1 MPRVTTSLRAA
12 RDESVASLPRPVDLP
27 ILQALK
33 RGALCLVLAPRR
45 SGKTELLRR
54 TAAALQTEGWRC
66 VCVDFLGLGGGPCTL
81 SDLTADL
88 TRSIAAQTDQPPADL
103 GRALAADGR
112 QGLTAV
118 LRELL
123 CTPAGTPCAFFL
135 DELEA
140 ALSLPGSVCRSL
152 FQSLRELACS
162 PPGQGL
168 PRLAIAACTASLRG
182 AEALSLAGCTP
193 ERFML
198 PDLAFAEL
206 RALLPR
212 EHHARPQSTR
222 WLQAVY
228 RWLGGQPWLLR
239 LFCSH
244 VHDALS
250 RGILPK
256 PAAFAFSLSRLQV
269 GSMLH
274 LGDLRACTR
283 REPEL
288 AAQAITL
295 YADVLGGA
303 RVNASEQDPLHGQLL
318 LAGLLAQDEQG
329 GRLVLRARNQLLA
342 RRFPPRQLEEELGCE
357 GHAPETGPFE

>member
-1 MPRVTTSLRAA
+1 MDV
-12 RDESVASLPRPVDLP
+12 P
-27 ILQALK
+27 ILQALR

-54 TAAALQTEGWRC
+54 TAAALRTEGWRC

-81 SDLTADL
+81 ADL
-88 TRSIAAQTDQPPADL
+88 AADLMRSIAAQTDQPPADL
-103 GRALAADGR
+103 GRALAADDR
-112 QGLTAV
+112 QGLTAA

-123 CTPAGTPCAFFL
+123 CPPAGAPCALFL

-140 ALSLPGSVCRSL
+140 ALSLPGSARRTL

-182 AEALSLAGCTP
+182 AEAWSLAGGAP

-198 PDLAFAEL
+198 PDLSFAEL

-212 EHHARPQSTR
+212 AHHAGSPSTR

-244 VHDALS
+244 AHDALS

-256 PAAFAFSLSRLQV
+256 PIAFAFSLSRLQV

-274 LGDLRACTR
+274 LGDLRAFTR

-288 AAQAITL
+288 AARAIAL

-303 RVNASEQDPLHGQLL
+303 RVNASEQEPLHGQLL

-329 GRLVLRARNQLLA
+329 GRLVLRARNELLA
-342 RRFPPRQLEEELGCE
+342 RRFPPRQLEKELACE
-357 GHAPETGPFE
+357 GRAPGTGPLE